1 VRRHGGGRK
10 ASAALSVD
18 YQRAAVDDNEAGDPF
33 ALPFAAQ
40 APDRLASWRNGRGYT
55 ECNVPTVVLVD
66 RASASHRQ
74 YRIAD
79 AVLWM
84 SIADLIHQA
93 GSRFLIRMEHGS
105 SRTLRP
111 REPCRYDGTRR
122 GSCRADH
129 FATDLLTSWSS
140 CSLS

>member
-84 SIADLIHQA
+84 SIADLNHQA
-93 GSRFLIRMEHGS
+93 GSRFLIRMEPWQLSNSATPRALSLRRHPARFMP
-105 SRTLRP
+105 SRSF
-111 REPCRYDGTRR
+111 CN
-122 GSCRADH
+122 
-129 FATDLLTSWSS
+129 
-140 CSLS
+140 